1 MIGQQTWGKSE
12 TLGSETLGRTG
23 CLTKQVWYHKQV
35 YLYILIQGQEVKNK
49 DNNVAWIESRSKPC
63 RSGYL
68 FGGTI
73 GNDKCNEGK
82 DKRVTSK

>member
-23 CLTKQVWYHKQV
+23 YLTKQVISQTSLSVHIDTGTRGKKQS
-35 YLYILIQGQEVKNK
+35 
-49 DNNVAWIESRSKPC
+49 NNVAWIESRSKPC

-82 DKRVTSK
+82 DKGVTSK

>member
-35 YLYILIQGQEVKNK
+35 YLYILVQGQEVKNK
-49 DNNVAWIESRSKPC
+49 VIMWPELKVDQSPVGVAIC
-63 RSGYL
+63 L
-68 FGGTI
+68 
-73 GNDKCNEGK
+73 EGQ
-82 DKRVTSK
+82 

>member
-49 DNNVAWIESRSKPC
+49 VIMWPELKVDQSPVGVAIC
-63 RSGYL
+63 L
-68 FGGTI
+68 
-73 GNDKCNEGK
+73 EGQ
-82 DKRVTSK
+82 